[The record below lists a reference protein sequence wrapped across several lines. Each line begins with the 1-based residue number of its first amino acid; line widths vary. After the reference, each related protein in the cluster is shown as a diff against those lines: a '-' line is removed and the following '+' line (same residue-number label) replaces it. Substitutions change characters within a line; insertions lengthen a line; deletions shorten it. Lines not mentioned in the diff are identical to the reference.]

1 MLRIGLTGGIGS
13 GKSTVAELFKHHGVP
28 VIDADEISHALLEPG
43 QATFKN
49 VVKLFGEEI
58 LSDNKSINRN
68 KLRDLVFSDI
78 KNRKKLEN
86 IIHPEVRK
94 NIVTE
99 VNKLQAA
106 YCIIVVPLLVE
117 ADFLDL
123 VDKVLVIDADEPE
136 RIKRIAIRNSMSELE
151 IDKIIKSQSSRQ
163 KKLKIAD
170 DIINNNF
177 DKNLLADQV
186 DALHEKYMKLAPR
199 YD

>member
-13 GKSTVAELFKHHGVP
+13 GKSTVAELFKHRGAP
-28 VIDADEISHALLEPG
+28 VIDADEISHSLLEPG

-78 KNRKKLEN
+78 NNRKKLEN
-86 IIHPEVRK
+86 IIHPEVYN

-99 VNKLQAA
+99 VNKLQAD

-117 ADFLDL
+117 AGFLDL
-123 VDKVLVIDADEPE
+123 ADRVLVIDADEPV
-136 RIKRIAIRNSMSELE
+136 RIKRIAKRNGMSEQE
-151 IDKIIKSQSSRQ
+151 IGKIIKSQSSPQ
-163 KKLKIAD
+163 EKLKIAD
-170 DIINNNF
+170 DIINNNG
-177 DKNLLADQV
+177 DKNLLV
-186 DALHEKYMKLAPR
+186 
-199 YD
+199 

>member
-186 DALHEKYMKLAPR
+186 DALHEKYMNTAPR